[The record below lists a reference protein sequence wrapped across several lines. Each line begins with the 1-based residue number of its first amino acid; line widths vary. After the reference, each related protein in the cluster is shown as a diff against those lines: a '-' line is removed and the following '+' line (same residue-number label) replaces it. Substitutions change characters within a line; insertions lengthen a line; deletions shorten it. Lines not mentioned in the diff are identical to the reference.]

1 MRFPTIYFRFTGIRW
16 PTSTR
21 PGKLAQEARP
31 PHCSAGELFCLIGF
45 SRPVA
50 RAVGCVAAMEACAAR
65 WLFETLVAHL
75 YGLRTVGRQGVS
87 PGGGE
92 AILGCGLS
100 YLLALQRVR
109 LLRPATSTYLGM
121 VARVLGYGRYRAN
134 VNLPPDVWLPPD
146 LAGVGTTNT
155 PRSRVR
161 SPVVCGN
168 PSPP

>member
-31 PHCSAGELFCLIGF
+31 PHRSAGELFCLIGF

-50 RAVGCVAAMEACAAR
+50 RAVGCVPAMEACAAR
-65 WLFETLVAHL
+65 WLFRETLVAHL

-100 YLLALQRVR
+100 YLLALHRVR
-109 LLRPATSTYLGM
+109 LLAVLSE
-121 VARVLGYGRYRAN
+121 RVICREQNEASYKYVSRHGGSGAGLWA
-134 VNLPPDVWLPPD
+134 LP
-146 LAGVGTTNT
+146 
-155 PRSRVR
+155 R
-161 SPVVCGN
+161 
-168 PSPP
+168 